1 MSFSVTKVATK
12 ITNMKNHKI
21 IITLLIS
28 AFTTILSVHAQDG
41 SKKNPAFEKM
51 KTILGKWEGTLERAG
66 KKIHLQTQYRLIGGG
81 VSIVEDWIEDGEE
94 MITVYHNKN
103 GQLNAIHFCALGN
116 APAFTLS
123 SMRDDT
129 LTFTFDP
136 ICGLNATKERFVTR
150 MVYRIKGDNPTEIYS
165 EGVSDGLPVDGEEGE
180 VVGKVT
186 LTKVDEW
193 SKN

>member
-1 MSFSVTKVATK
+1 
-12 ITNMKNHKI
+12 MKNHKI